1 MRAKYTRRTNLRFML
16 WVYFALAGSLCPVT
30 GIVRKRTPYGVH
42 SRKGASSIARNSF
55 IQISKLHDVRGRIDY
70 ISSHARQENL
80 YATYQTADMEF
91 WKNLAKE
98 NQQEFIKSGT
108 EGKCIEARELI
119 IALPENYTKYH
130 PQQVLETFTEAFK
143 NRYHIECVSALHHNK
158 RKTNYHIH
166 LIFSERQLLL
176 EPDIKIASRN
186 MFYDE
191 QGKHVRTKK
200 EILDTEGKVREGCK
214 IIPKGSVYESRMFT
228 NKNQY
233 FKSEEF
239 LAEEKKN
246 FTELINQYIDNPKE
260 RLQVFDRNSVYL
272 PTKKIG
278 KHNPKAAEIEK
289 DNQTRQEW
297 NYVVDEALIAG
308 VEEKEIRKVKKQ
320 EITTQVSKSIVD
332 KGRKPGMFHIFV
344 EQATKHL
351 KTVIEKWRLP
361 LKPVLKVDIIE
372 FRKMQDTKEK
382 LEKQIAAIRNLEQYE
397 IPQLK
402 EELEKVKGLFKGK
415 ERKSLESR
423 IANAQERLSSMKTYL
438 NTIVNSSGYKSVQ
451 GFMRVYK
458 KAEEEVLAYQK
469 AMEQYRTRGG
479 QKPPEEESIRE
490 QLRRLAEE
498 AKRNEISRK
507 TTFKKEKGAR

>member
-1 MRAKYTRRTNLRFML
+1 ML
-16 WVYFALAGSLCPVT
+16 WVYFALAGVFCPVT
-30 GIVRKRTPYGVH
+30 GWVRKRTPYGVH
-42 SRKGASSIARNSF
+42 SRKGASFITRNSF

-119 IALPENYTKYH
+119 IALPENYTKYD

-166 LIFSERQLLL
+166 LIFSERQLLP
-176 EPDIKIASRN
+176 EPDIKITSRN
-186 MFYDE
+186 MFYNE

-214 IIPKGSVYESRMFT
+214 IIPKGSVYESRLFT

-233 FKSEEF
+233 FKSDEF

-260 RLQVFDRNSVYL
+260 RLQVFDRNGVYL
-272 PTKKIG
+272 STQKIG
-278 KHNPKAAEIEK
+278 KHNPIAAEIEK

-297 NYVVDEALIAG
+297 NYTVDEALIVG
-308 VEEKEIRKVKKQ
+308 VEEKEIQKVKKQ
-320 EITTQVSKSIVD
+320 EITTQVSKSIAD
-332 KGRKPGMFHIFV
+332 NGRKPGLFHIFV

-351 KTVIEKWRLP
+351 KTVIEK
-361 LKPVLKVDIIE
+361 
-372 FRKMQDTKEK
+372 
-382 LEKQIAAIRNLEQYE
+382 
-397 IPQLK
+397 
-402 EELEKVKGLFKGK
+402 
-415 ERKSLESR
+415 
-423 IANAQERLSSMKTYL
+423 
-438 NTIVNSSGYKSVQ
+438 
-451 GFMRVYK
+451 
-458 KAEEEVLAYQK
+458 
-469 AMEQYRTRGG
+469 
-479 QKPPEEESIRE
+479 
-490 QLRRLAEE
+490 
-498 AKRNEISRK
+498 
-507 TTFKKEKGAR
+507 

>member
-1 MRAKYTRRTNLRFML
+1 MQGAYAQLRAEFVNGHL
-16 WVYFALAGSLCPVT
+16 
-30 GIVRKRTPYGVH
+30 YGVH

-55 IQISKLHDVRGRIDY
+55 IQISKLHNVRGRIDY

-119 IALPENYTKYH
+119 IALPENYTRYN

-143 NRYHIECVSALHHNK
+143 DRYHIECVSALHHNK

-166 LIFSERQLLL
+166 LIFSERQLLP
-176 EPDIKIASRN
+176 ETEIKIASRN

-214 IIPKGSVYESRMFT
+214 IIPKGSIYESRMFT

-233 FKSEEF
+233 FKSDEF

-260 RLQVFDRNSVYL
+260 RLQVYDRNSVYL

-289 DNQTRQEW
+289 DNQIRREW
-297 NYVVDEALIAG
+297 NYTVDQALIAG
-308 VEEKEIRKVKKQ
+308 VEEKEIQKVKKQ
-320 EITTQVSKSIVD
+320 EITTQVSKSIAD
-332 KGRKPGMFHIFV
+332 NGRKPGMFHIFV
-344 EQATKHL
+344 EKATRHL
-351 KTVIEKWRLP
+351 HTVIEKWKLP
-361 LKPVLKVDIIE
+361 PKPVLKVDMIE
-372 FRKMQDTKEK
+372 FRKMQETKEK

-402 EELEKVKGLFKGK
+402 DELEEVKGLFRGK

-423 IANAQERLSSMKTYL
+423 IANAQERLSSMKTYM
-438 NTIVNSSGYKSVQ
+438 NTIVNNSGYKSV
-451 GFMRVYK
+451 
-458 KAEEEVLAYQK
+458 
-469 AMEQYRTRGG
+469 
-479 QKPPEEESIRE
+479 
-490 QLRRLAEE
+490 
-498 AKRNEISRK
+498 
-507 TTFKKEKGAR
+507 

>member
-1 MRAKYTRRTNLRFML
+1 M
-16 WVYFALAGSLCPVT
+16 
-30 GIVRKRTPYGVH
+30 
-42 SRKGASSIARNSF
+42 
-55 IQISKLHDVRGRIDY
+55 
-70 ISSHARQENL
+70 
-80 YATYQTADMEF
+80 YATYQTADVEF

-119 IALPENYTKYH
+119 IALPENYTKYN

-143 NRYHIECVSALHHNK
+143 NRYYIECVSALHHNK

-166 LIFSERQLLL
+166 LIFSERQLLP
-176 EPDIKIASRN
+176 EPENKIASRN

-191 QGKHVRTKK
+191 QGKHIRTKK

-233 FKSEEF
+233 FKSDEF
-239 LAEEKKN
+239 LAVEKKN

-308 VEEKEIRKVKKQ
+308 VDEKEIRKVKKQ
-320 EITTQVSKSIVD
+320 EITTQVSKSIAD
-332 KGRKPGMFHIFV
+332 NGRKPGLFHIFV

-361 LKPVLKVDIIE
+361 PKPVLKVDMIE
-372 FRKMQDTKEK
+372 FRKMQETKEK

-402 EELEKVKGLFKGK
+402 EELEEVKGLFRGR

-438 NTIVNSSGYKSVQ
+438 NTIVNNNGYKSVQ
-451 GFMRVYK
+451 GFLRVYK
-458 KAEEEVLAYQK
+458 KAEGEVLAYQK

-490 QLRRLAEE
+490 QLQRLAEE
-498 AKRNEISRK
+498 AKRNEVSRK
-507 TTFKKEKGAR
+507 ISVKKEKGDR

>member
-1 MRAKYTRRTNLRFML
+1 MNFWQK
-16 WVYFALAGSLCPVT
+16 
-30 GIVRKRTPYGVH
+30 KR
-42 SRKGASSIARNSF
+42 
-55 IQISKLHDVRGRIDY
+55 
-70 ISSHARQENL
+70 
-80 YATYQTADMEF
+80 
-91 WKNLAKE
+91 
-98 NQQEFIKSGT
+98 
-108 EGKCIEARELI
+108 
-119 IALPENYTKYH
+119 
-130 PQQVLETFTEAFK
+130 
-143 NRYHIECVSALHHNK
+143 
-158 RKTNYHIH
+158 
-166 LIFSERQLLL
+166 
-176 EPDIKIASRN
+176 
-186 MFYDE
+186 
-191 QGKHVRTKK
+191 
-200 EILDTEGKVREGCK
+200 
-214 IIPKGSVYESRMFT
+214 
-228 NKNQY
+228 
-233 FKSEEF
+233 
-239 LAEEKKN
+239 KN

>member
-1 MRAKYTRRTNLRFML
+1 M
-16 WVYFALAGSLCPVT
+16 
-30 GIVRKRTPYGVH
+30 
-42 SRKGASSIARNSF
+42 
-55 IQISKLHDVRGRIDY
+55 
-70 ISSHARQENL
+70 
-80 YATYQTADMEF
+80 YATYQTADVEF

-119 IALPENYTKYH
+119 IALPENYTKYN

-143 NRYHIECVSALHHNK
+143 NRYYIECVSALHHNK

-166 LIFSERQLLL
+166 LIFSERQLLP
-176 EPDIKIASRN
+176 EPENKIASRN

-191 QGKHVRTKK
+191 QGKHIRTKK

-233 FKSEEF
+233 FKSDEF
-239 LAEEKKN
+239 LAVEKKN

-320 EITTQVSKSIVD
+320 EITTQVSKSIAD
-332 KGRKPGMFHIFV
+332 NGRKPGLFHIFV

-361 LKPVLKVDIIE
+361 PKPVLKVDMIE
-372 FRKMQDTKEK
+372 FRKMQETKEK

-402 EELEKVKGLFKGK
+402 EELEEVKGLFRGR

-438 NTIVNSSGYKSVQ
+438 NTIVNNNGYKSVQ
-451 GFMRVYK
+451 GFLRVYK
-458 KAEEEVLAYQK
+458 KAEGEVLAYQK

-490 QLRRLAEE
+490 QLQRLAEE
-498 AKRNEISRK
+498 AKRNEVSRK
-507 TTFKKEKGAR
+507 ISVKKEKGDR